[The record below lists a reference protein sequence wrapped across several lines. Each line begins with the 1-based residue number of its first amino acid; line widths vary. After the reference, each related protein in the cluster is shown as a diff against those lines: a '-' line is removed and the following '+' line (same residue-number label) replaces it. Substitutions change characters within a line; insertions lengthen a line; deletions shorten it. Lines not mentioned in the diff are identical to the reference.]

1 MCSSD
6 LDQMAK
12 IQSEVFEHLDRGATQ
27 IDVRGGYN
35 NEEKDMLMVVIDGR
49 EITVLQEIILQADED
64 AFVVV
69 MAASEVMGRG
79 FSIEKYISTNQ
90 QH

>member
-1 MCSSD
+1 M
-6 LDQMAK
+6 
-12 IQSEVFEHLDRGATQ
+12 
-27 IDVRGGYN
+27 
-35 NEEKDMLMVVIDGR
+35 DGR